1 MNTIYL
7 LTMKYISTRGKSQN
21 LQFEDVLLTGLAP
34 DGGLY
39 VPKEWPILNHS
50 KLKNDKY
57 HKIAAEI
64 LYPFLDSFVSYDDLI
79 KLTENAYRSF
89 DVEEMAPLVKL
100 EENRYIL
107 ELFHG
112 PTLAFKDFAMLLLA
126 ELFDLSLKKRNEKIT
141 IIGATS
147 GDTGSAAIEAFKN
160 SQNVNVFIFF
170 PKGRVSEVQRKQ
182 MTTTDGQGVFPIEI
196 DGTFDDCQNIV
207 KDLFKDKNFNNE
219 VKLGAINS
227 INWGRIAAQ
236 IVYYFTSFK
245 LLNNGPVSY
254 SVPTGNFGDI
264 LAGWVAKKMGLP
276 IKSLMIATN
285 ENDILSRALKTGT
298 YSIDKAKATISPSM
312 DIQISSNFERLLFES
327 LNKDSEKLRNLF
339 IELKENNGFRIDND
353 TLSYIKNDFKSGKA
367 SERKVKDTI
376 SRIYKVSN
384 IILDPHTAVG
394 FYASAKKLDTDVPMV
409 NLGTAHPAKFSQAV
423 IDAIGL
429 EPEIPDRLKNI
440 INKKEKFTELDNN
453 SEALI
458 GFIRKHSNV

>member
-7 LTMKYISTRGKSQN
+7 LTMEYISTRGKSKN

-39 VPKEWPILNHS
+39 VPKEWPLLNYNE
-50 KLKNDKY
+50 LKNTDY

-64 LYPFLDSFVSYDDLI
+64 LHPFLSSFVSYNDLI

-89 DVEEMAPLVKL
+89 ETKEMAPLVQL

-182 MTTTDGQGVFPIEI
+182 MTTTDGSNIFPIEI

-207 KDLFKDKNFNNE
+207 KDLFKDNIFNTE

-245 LLNNGPVSY
+245 LLKNDLVSY

-264 LAGWVAKKMGLP
+264 LAGWVAKQMGLP
-276 IKSLMIATN
+276 IKNLMIATN
-285 ENDILSRALKTGT
+285 ENDILSRALKTGI
-298 YSIDKAKATISPSM
+298 YSIDRAKATISPSM
-312 DIQISSNFERLLFES
+312 DIQISSNFERLLFEAYDRNS
-327 LNKDSEKLRNLF
+327 LS
-339 IELKENNGFRIDND
+339 IDNLMD
-353 TLSYIKNDFKSGKA
+353 NLKNSKEFKIEKNALNFIRNDFLATSITEQETKECISDVY
-367 SERKVKDTI
+367 RKTG
-376 SRIYKVSN
+376 Y
-384 IILDPHTAVG
+384 ILDPHTAVG
-394 FYASAKKLDTDVPMV
+394 YAASRSLDDKNGVIVT
-409 NLGTAHPAKFSQAV
+409 LGTARH
-423 IDAIGL
+423 
-429 EPEIPDRLKNI
+429 
-440 INKKEKFTELDNN
+440 
-453 SEALI
+453 
-458 GFIRKHSNV
+458 

>member
-1 MNTIYL
+1 M
-7 LTMKYISTRGKSQN
+7 
-21 LQFEDVLLTGLAP
+21 
-34 DGGLY
+34 
-39 VPKEWPILNHS
+39 
-50 KLKNDKY
+50 
-57 HKIAAEI
+57 
-64 LYPFLDSFVSYDDLI
+64 
-79 KLTENAYRSF
+79 
-89 DVEEMAPLVKL
+89 
-100 EENRYIL
+100 
-107 ELFHG
+107 
-112 PTLAFKDFAMLLLA
+112 
-126 ELFDLSLKKRNEKIT
+126 
-141 IIGATS
+141 S
-147 GDTGSAAIEAFKN
+147 G
-160 SQNVNVFIFF
+160 V
-170 PKGRVSEVQRKQ
+170 
-182 MTTTDGQGVFPIEI
+182 
-196 DGTFDDCQNIV
+196 
-207 KDLFKDKNFNNE
+207 
-219 VKLGAINS
+219 NS
-227 INWGRIAAQ
+227 INWVRIIAQ
-236 IVYYFTSFK
+236 TVYYFYSYFK
-245 LLNNGPVSY
+245 LGKKTISF
-254 SVPTGNFGDI
+254 SVPTGNFGDV

-276 IKSLMIATN
+276 IDKLIVATN
-285 ENDILSRALKTGT
+285 DNDILDRAISNGD
-298 YSIDKAKATISPSM
+298 YFQEEVKATTSPSM

-327 LNKDSEKLRNLF
+327 LNKDSERLRNLF